1 MTIPSEQPFPA
12 DVLAM
17 ARGMLESTLGP
28 GESLDDVLSGSVH
41 LAVRRASLQGRYPP
55 FSTDLL
61 LMFSLFL
68 RCAYD
73 PPFAPDYREQMA
85 RVRQYLFTG
94 AAGGNFEI
102 LDWAVSD
109 AALLLTFDRVYLLH
123 ARGDLEGFL
132 RLPPE
137 G

>member
-1 MTIPSEQPFPA
+1 
-12 DVLAM
+12 
-17 ARGMLESTLGP
+17 MLESTLGP

-41 LAVRRASLQGRYPP
+41 LAVRRASLQDRYPP
-55 FSTDLL
+55 YSTELL
-61 LMFSLFL
+61 LTFSLFL

-73 PPFAPDYREQMA
+73 PPFAPDYMEQMA

-94 AAGGNFEI
+94 AAGGNFER

-109 AALLLTFDRVYLLH
+109 ATLWLTFDQIYTLH
-123 ARGDLEGFL
+123 ARGNLEGFL

>member
-1 MTIPSEQPFPA
+1 MTVPSEQPFPA

-28 GESLDDVLSGSVH
+28 GESLDDVLLGSVH
-41 LAVRRASLQGRYPP
+41 LAVRRASLQNRYPP
-55 FSTDLL
+55 FSTDLS

-73 PPFAPDYREQMA
+73 PPFAPDYMERMA

-94 AAGGNFEI
+94 AAGGNFER

-109 AALLLTFDRVYLLH
+109 AALLLPFDDIYLLH
-123 ARGDLEGFL
+123 ARGNLDGFL
-132 RLPPE
+132 RLRPE